1 MSWVELIRCFLR
13 PLTLSLRLMINLT
26 AGHLILSLVALAQSN
41 NISLAFIIVG
51 AIMFLF
57 ILLEIAVA
65 FIQSYV
71 FRMLTLLYSKEN

>member
-1 MSWVELIRCFLR
+1 
-13 PLTLSLRLMINLT
+13 MINLT

-41 NISLAFIIVG
+41 NISVAFTIVG